1 MTEKFEKTIGYRFRN
16 ISLLTQAM
24 THSSYANE
32 HGGNRRT
39 CNERLE
45 FLGDAVL
52 ELVSSEV
59 IYANYPEMNEGQM
72 TKFRASIVCE
82 PALAE
87 VARSLGIP
95 DRLLLGKGEEAAGGR
110 LRDSLTSD
118 ALEALIGAIYLDGGF
133 EPAERF
139 VKHFI
144 MSGLEKRSLFKDSK
158 TILQE
163 RMQEMGLGDPVYEV
177 VSVTGPEHQLVFTVS
192 LKAGD
197 HLKCVAE
204 GRNKKQAEQLAA
216 EQMLTKL
223 EKQ

>member
-1 MTEKFEKTIGYRFRN
+1 MIEKLEKTIGYRFRN

>member
-197 HLKCVAE
+197 HLKCIAE

>member
-59 IYANYPEMNEGQM
+59 IYTNYPEMNEGQM

-197 HLKCVAE
+197 HLKCIAE

>member
-1 MTEKFEKTIGYRFRN
+1 MTKEFENTIGYRFRD
-16 ISLLTQAM
+16 SHLLTQAM

-32 HGGNRRT
+32 HGGNRLT

-59 IYANYPEMNEGQM
+59 IYGNYADMNEGEM

-87 VARSLGIP
+87 VARNLGIP

-110 LRDSLTSD
+110 NRDSLTSD
-118 ALEALIGAIYLDGGF
+118 ALEALIGAIYVDGGF
-133 EPAERF
+133 PPAEEF
-139 VKHFI
+139 VKRFI
-144 MSGLEKRSLFKDSK
+144 MSGLEKRNLFQDSK

-163 RMQEMGLGDPVYEV
+163 KMQEMGLGDPVYEV
-177 VSVTGPEHQLVFTVS
+177 VSVTGPEHLRVFTVA
-192 LKAGD
+192 LRAGD
-197 HLKCVAE
+197 GLKCIAE

-216 EQMLTKL
+216 EQMLKKL
-223 EKQ
+223 GL

>member
-163 RMQEMGLGDPVYEV
+163 KMQEMGLGDPVYEV

>member
-163 RMQEMGLGDPVYEV
+163 KMQEMGLGDPVYEV

-197 HLKCVAE
+197 HLKCIAE

>member
-59 IYANYPEMNEGQM
+59 IYTNYPEMNEGQM